1 MVWAKLGLYLLGI
14 RSIPYSAL
22 SHITTIFFWGV
33 FFKGI
38 TSSKSDCAVT
48 DRGQINCQL
57 LIRACDPGHGYNEN
71 KVCSVWFYKSFER
84 THFFLCFTN
93 FVGYCIALDNYKGII
108 NNNKDVLSK
117 LQHVLLCCV
126 LGLSWIGFSMLF

>member
-1 MVWAKLGLYLLGI
+1 MGKTGPLFTWYQIDTLFCIIPHHYYLLLGC
-14 RSIPYSAL
+14 
-22 SHITTIFFWGV
+22 

-57 LIRACDPGHGYNEN
+57 LIRACGPGHGYNEN
-71 KVCSVWFYKSFER
+71 KVCSVWFYKPFER
-84 THFFLCFTN
+84 TRFFLCFTN